1 MVSLFHT
8 PIIYIQAMNILKRTL
23 LSVFVLVSFHAFSQG
38 KKERIFICKS
48 NLYEDEHTS
57 DAKFNSLVDN
67 ACTEI
72 NQRHYKDGLRLL
84 NEAILLDSTNTGIAN
99 EYFRAQRNKLMNFI
113 AEEETAK
120 SNEPATEQTVPTP
133 SAETSGSN
141 NPGGNT
147 STTSPDVKPENEK
160 AVESAPAPDKVIAVK
175 EETPV
180 EKTETKTST
189 EGEKKMES
197 SGGTEVS
204 QPVPDEPKKTS
215 VSEPEPI
222 PEPEPAPATPAEP
235 SVTTQTTVS
244 TDENNAPE
252 EVKSFTVEEKEEF
265 HIKGEQK
272 VKTLEGY
279 IKQLTDK
286 NTSQGVVDEVTEN
299 AVALFDNEERTVE
312 VSSLNNPG
320 KIKLKVR
327 KYFQKLSMIPYENIT
342 IEWADFQYTSDFR
355 MGVDGNYY
363 GYIIFRQRFTAEQ
376 DQIIVYEDMTTK
388 KIEVI
393 LKRYNKNIE
402 GQAVANWDVFLGDIS
417 VEQTEKY

>member
-1 MVSLFHT
+1 
-8 PIIYIQAMNILKRTL
+8 MNILKHIAL
-23 LSVFVLVSFHAFSQG
+23 LIFLIINFHASGQG

-48 NLYEDEHTS
+48 DLYEDEHTS
-57 DAKFNSLVDN
+57 DSKFNSLVDN
-67 ACTEI
+67 ACSEI
-72 NQRHYKDGLRLL
+72 NQKHYKEGLRLL
-84 NEAILLDSTNTGIAN
+84 NEAIVLDSSNTGIVN

-113 AEEETAK
+113 AEEEAAK
-120 SNEPATEQTVPTP
+120 SSDAALEQTVPAPTAEASAATNKKEGDSATP
-133 SAETSGSN
+133 A
-141 NPGGNT
+141 
-147 STTSPDVKPENEK
+147 DVKPENEK
-160 AVESAPAPDKVIAVK
+160 PVETATPPDKVNTVK

-180 EKTETKTST
+180 EKAEVKPAAKEEVINESTGNTGSAVPTS
-189 EGEKKMES
+189 
-197 SGGTEVS
+197 
-204 QPVPDEPKKTS
+204 DEPKKTS
-215 VSEPEPI
+215 VAEPEPI
-222 PEPEPAPATPAEP
+222 TEPASSAPAET
-235 SVTTQTTVS
+235 STSTQTTVS

-252 EVKSFTVEEKEEF
+252 ELKSFTAEEKEEF

-299 AVALFDNEERTVE
+299 AVALFDSEDRTVE
-312 VSSLNNPG
+312 ISSLNNPN

-327 KYFQKLSMIPYENIT
+327 KYFQKLSMIPYDNIT

-376 DQIIVYEDMTTK
+376 DQIIVYEDLTTK